1 MEPSE
6 EADRTRPRGYGLV
19 ILIVV
24 LIGVAVATA
33 ILVPLAQGQTPSW
46 SMLVNSYDWLVAAII
61 VVLVIAIL
69 LYATHRALGFPEDRR
84 VRRRRRHGRYE
95 ETTATTGAD
104 PAVAIARAR
113 YARGEISSEQLNQLL
128 RQLGQNPSPPMGR

>member
-1 MEPSE
+1 MEAPA
-6 EADRTRPRGYGLV
+6 EAGRTRPRGYGLV

-24 LIGVAVATA
+24 LLGVALATA
-33 ILVPLAQGQTPSW
+33 ILVPLAQGQSPSW
-46 SMLVNSYDWLVAAII
+46 STLVNSYDWLVAAII

-69 LYATHRALGFPEDRR
+69 LYATHRVLGSPEDRR
-84 VRRRRRHGRYE
+84 ARRRRRHGRYE
-95 ETTATTGAD
+95 EETATPGPD

-128 RQLGQNPSPPMGR
+128 SQLGQNPGPPPGR